1 MFSKMINSFWRN
13 ISNFIKVNF
22 TRTEYNSKLIDL
34 KLVQLINRTE
44 FDQNK
49 LNPLSKGLLL
59 DEFKSEYEQI
69 NLDNSNNKLQTI
81 KNIQPLNIIRNY
93 YINNS
98 TWLDYLKKITF
109 GNRYL
114 ENLNYFKFLKKN
126 RKLNET
132 INKNFVFNCNGKLI
146 AFINKEEDIIISKTE
161 SNDIGFAIKSNLSLT
176 DGIDSFSWDTISPDK
191 LY

>member
-1 MFSKMINSFWRN
+1 MINSFWRN

-49 LNPLSKGLLL
+49 LNPLSKGLWL

-81 KNIQPLNIIRNY
+81 KNIQPLKIIRNY

-126 RKLNET
+126 R
-132 INKNFVFNCNGKLI
+132 
-146 AFINKEEDIIISKTE
+146 S
-161 SNDIGFAIKSNLSLT
+161 
-176 DGIDSFSWDTISPDK
+176 
-191 LY
+191 